1 MGASA
6 SILFSATLFGKTMS
20 ITERILT
27 GIKQTLETGDQV
39 KIDLREQS
47 AITGSGNNVGGRTY
61 FDDAFAA
68 LRYANPFRQGA
79 RQIKVAGSSVQFVAK
94 TGNAASSTNPW
105 TYTFTP
111 NTGSPNIDT
120 TIWQLPTRVIT
131 AQLPIRTAV
140 MSDVNYLN
148 ETLVEDLFMEFSQLE
163 AQSMA
168 SNNDQ
173 AGSTT
178 TTTGGTNGLRGL
190 NYYAG
195 AAGAT
200 AAYGTSGTAIT
211 NGIHTLTTIG
221 HTHTALDYE
230 LLVDMANGLPGQYWS
245 MPGTA
250 WMMSPSALVELRK
263 YAHGSGS
270 YSLVETGD
278 DDGGAGVHI
287 FGWPVVVNPYL
298 DAFGTVGA
306 FPIYLA
312 NWPRFLTIADIEEMN
327 VQAME
332 QTAPGFI
339 TLYAEKRLVSSVR
352 DPFAGVRTIGT

>member
-1 MGASA
+1 
-6 SILFSATLFGKTMS
+6 MS

-27 GIKQTLETGDQV
+27 GIKQTLETGDRV
-39 KIDLREQS
+39 SIDLREAS

-79 RQIKVAGSSVQFVAK
+79 RQIKASGSSVQFVAK

-111 NTGSPNIDT
+111 NTGSPNVDT
-120 TIWQLPTRVIT
+120 SIWQLPTRVIV

-168 SNNDQ
+168 TNNDQ

-178 TTTGGTNGLRGL
+178 TSTGGTNGLRGL

-200 AAYGTSGTAIT
+200 SAFGSSGTAIT
-211 NGIHTLTTIG
+211 NGIHTIATVGSTVAGLDRETLT
-221 HTHTALDYE
+221 A
-230 LLVDMANGLPGQYWS
+230 MANALPGQYWGL
-245 MPGTA
+245 PGTA
-250 WMMSPSALVELRK
+250 WMMHPTVIAQLRN
-263 YAHGSGS
+263 YVHGNNYGF
-270 YSLVETGD
+270 VETGD
-278 DDGGAGVHI
+278 DDGGALVHV
-287 FGWPVVVNPYL
+287 FGWPVIPNPYL
-298 DAFGTVGA
+298 DDWTTTGNISA
-306 FPIYLA
+306 YLA
-312 NWPRFLTIADIEEMN
+312 NWPRFMTIADVEEMN

-332 QTAPGFI
+332 QTAPGFV
-339 TLYAEKRLVSSVR
+339 TLFAEKRLVSTVR
-352 DPFAGVRTIGT
+352 DPFAGVRLIAT